1 MKKRFIL
8 IIVIKEFTWME
19 LSDSLLYNK
28 EFISKQ
34 VSFDDEEESVKDG
47 ESIIDSGRS
56 RVTVPVCLCQ

>member
-8 IIVIKEFTWME
+8 TIVIKEFTWIE

-47 ESIIDSGRS
+47 ELIIDSGRS